1 VCFLIFYTLFLR
13 PRKKGGG
20 INERGLIGTL
30 IVQLATTLFKN
41 PMAKGKNKYRLIQGY
56 LVSIQN
62 IYLNI
67 NVTKIMFKGKYFYK
81 SGDIINFNV

>member
-1 VCFLIFYTLFLR
+1 
-13 PRKKGGG
+13 
-20 INERGLIGTL
+20 
-30 IVQLATTLFKN
+30 
-41 PMAKGKNKYRLIQGY
+41 MAKGKNKYRLIQGY